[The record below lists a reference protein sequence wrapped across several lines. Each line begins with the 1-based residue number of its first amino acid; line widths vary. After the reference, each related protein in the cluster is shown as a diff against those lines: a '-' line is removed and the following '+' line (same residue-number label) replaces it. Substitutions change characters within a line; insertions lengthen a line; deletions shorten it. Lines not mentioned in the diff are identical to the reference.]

1 MTGNSWSHNQQLLY
15 IVAGDAL
22 VLKQQVISI
31 HNIDAT
37 TILQG
42 LFDDG
47 EQNINLSTLLIFNLS
62 RNMN

>member
-22 VLKQQVISI
+22 VLKRQVISI

-37 TILQG
+37 TIIQI
-42 LFDDG
+42 LFDYD
-47 EQNINLSTLLIFNLS
+47 ENS
-62 RNMN
+62 